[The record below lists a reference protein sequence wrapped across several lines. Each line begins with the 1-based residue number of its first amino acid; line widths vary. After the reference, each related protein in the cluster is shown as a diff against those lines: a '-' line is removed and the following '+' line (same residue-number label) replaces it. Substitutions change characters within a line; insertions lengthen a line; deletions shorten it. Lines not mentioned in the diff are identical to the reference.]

1 MSKAS
6 AAEFVCEPYTSET
19 RPRRHSGE
27 TKTTTVSIA
36 IYSEIIASLIAKVE
50 IRGET
55 SCSQKN
61 INTGDNALH

>member
-6 AAEFVCEPYTSET
+6 ATEFVCEPYTLET
-19 RPRRHSGE
+19 RPGRHSGE
-27 TKTTTVSIA
+27 AKATTLSIA
-36 IYSEIIASLIAKVE
+36 NCSEIIASFIAKVE

-61 INTGDNALH
+61 INTSDNALY